1 MLGASVGLASCQEN
15 TLEALEQEK
24 KDLVAEHKQAIRDHK
39 AELFMMD
46 SLIAGHPESAN
57 QKEEK
62 IKLVPVTVQNVTV
75 KTFEHFFEVHG
86 NVEVV
91 EHAALFAQAPGN
103 IKVIHVSEGTTVKKG
118 QVLISLDASAV
129 ESGIKELEK
138 GLELATKV
146 FNKQKSLWDQKI
158 GSEIQFLEVKNNK
171 EALDQKLVTL
181 REQLNMYQIEA
192 PFNGVVD
199 EIMPKVGEAAVP
211 GYALARILNLGKIYL
226 ESDVSEKYISSVK
239 AGGFVEVKFPS
250 LNETVKAR
258 VTRVGNFINPS
269 NRTFKVKVEFANPRG
284 KYKPNQLAVMK
295 IRDYKSVNA
304 LVIPARIIQQDRSG
318 QDYVYTFEQK
328 DAKRVK
334 KLELKVGKSYEGMV
348 EILNGLDSATVLID
362 KGAKSVQAND
372 AIEIK

>member
-1 MLGASVGLASCQEN
+1 
-15 TLEALEQEK
+15 
-24 KDLVAEHKQAIRDHK
+24 
-39 AELFMMD
+39 
-46 SLIAGHPESAN
+46 
-57 QKEEK
+57 
-62 IKLVPVTVQNVTV
+62 
-75 KTFEHFFEVHG
+75 
-86 NVEVV
+86 
-91 EHAALFAQAPGN
+91 
-103 IKVIHVSEGTTVKKG
+103 
-118 QVLISLDASAV
+118 
-129 ESGIKELEK
+129 
-138 GLELATKV
+138 
-146 FNKQKSLWDQKI
+146 
-158 GSEIQFLEVKNNK
+158 
-171 EALDQKLVTL
+171 
-181 REQLNMYQIEA
+181 MYQIEA

-211 GYALARILNLGKIYL
+211 GYPVARVLNLGKIYL

-304 LVIPARIIQQDRSG
+304 LVIPARIIQQDRAG

-328 DAKRVK
+328 DAKRVR